1 MKGFMETK
9 INEKKV
15 PEKDSLGLEVKKSPW
30 FLFGL
35 LQIPILIGMV
45 VLIYFM
51 SKHVGK

>member
-1 MKGFMETK
+1 METK
-9 INEKKV
+9 KDDKKTS
-15 PEKDSLGLEVKKSPW
+15 ENDSLGIEVKRSPW
-30 FLFGL
+30 FLFGI